1 MYQASGQSKDRV
13 RSTAETIQ
21 MIVKRQTYAGHAP
34 ADDAQDKRR
43 HDRVQGAIAR
53 ARVTIPLGNI
63 AQAEKEA
70 QRQLERAER
79 AQLRERPDDET
90 LDGDPR
96 LTLYV
101 VDRIIWLAHWMD
113 RVSLNQ
119 LPPKGKRTRAEITD
133 LCREEHPEDLI
144 ELAWVRLARRNAP
157 VLERVAQ

>member
-1 MYQASGQSKDRV
+1 
-13 RSTAETIQ
+13 
-21 MIVKRQTYAGHAP
+21 MIMKRQTYAGHQQAGP
-34 ADDAQDKRR
+34 AQDKRR

-53 ARVTIPLGNI
+53 ARVTIPLGNA

-70 QRQLERAER
+70 QRQIERDERAR
-79 AQLRERPDDET
+79 LRERPNDDT
-90 LDGDPR
+90 LDSDPR

-133 LCREEHPEDLI
+133 LCREEHPDDLI
-144 ELAWVRLARRNAP
+144 ELAWTRLTRRQAP